1 MKLLTYIVH
10 FQSHDLQF
18 LKQLSFI
25 QLKERLDI
33 EDVKLLEKLFILEGI
48 FFDPY
53 SVEELETGYED
64 VTLQTIS
71 LLQHELEEL
80 VPNFEEVSE
89 IFSLVYE
96 IGAHKD
102 HFNEF

>member
-1 MKLLTYIVH
+1 MVH
-10 FQSHDLQF
+10 FQSHDLHF
-18 LKQLSFI
+18 LKLLSFI
-25 QLKERLDI
+25 QLRERLAI
-33 EDVKLLEKLFILEGI
+33 EDVKLLEELFMLEGI

-64 VTLQTIS
+64 VTLRTIS

-80 VPNFEEVSE
+80 VPNFEEVSDN
-89 IFSLVYE
+89 FSLVYE
-96 IGAHKD
+96 IGAHKH